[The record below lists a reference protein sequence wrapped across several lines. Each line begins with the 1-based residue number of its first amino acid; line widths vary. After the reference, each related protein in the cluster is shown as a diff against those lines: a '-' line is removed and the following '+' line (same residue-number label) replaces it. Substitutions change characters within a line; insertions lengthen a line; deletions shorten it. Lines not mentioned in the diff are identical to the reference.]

1 MKEKRYCAHVCKN
14 SRYSE
19 SSKKYCPNIW
29 IEEDK
34 VDAYVSPPDYK
45 YCKECVKKGFKNN
58 PEDMNAYRLV
68 VLAEKYVYE
77 KMQQGLELPEKD
89 IKFIYNKFNE
99 LLSNYKK
106 FGKRINT
113 GVIFREALEIYG
125 YYKEEQE
132 AKQNIKNNSTSED
145 LTQS

>member
-1 MKEKRYCAHVCKN
+1 MNKEKRYVAHVCKN

-34 VDAYVSPPDYK
+34 VDTYVYPPDYK
-45 YCKECVKKGFKNN
+45 YCKECLKKGYKNS
-58 PEDMNAYRLV
+58 PEDMEAYRLV

-77 KMQQGLELPEKD
+77 KLQQGLELPEKD
-89 IKFIYNKFNE
+89 LKFIYNKFNQ
-99 LLSNYKK
+99 LLSEYKQFDK
-106 FGKRINT
+106 KINT
-113 GVIFREALEIYG
+113 AVIFREAIEIYG

-132 AKQNIKNNSTSED
+132 AKQDAEQI
-145 LTQS
+145 